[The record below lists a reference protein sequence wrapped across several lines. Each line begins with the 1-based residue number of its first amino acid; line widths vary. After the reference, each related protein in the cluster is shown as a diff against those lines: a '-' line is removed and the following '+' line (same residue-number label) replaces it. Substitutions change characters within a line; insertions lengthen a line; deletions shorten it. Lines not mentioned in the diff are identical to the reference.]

1 MAQQD
6 AVVRIERHFLIGSPR
21 GPIRLLAFRFDFPG
35 RDKVDIKGLGLAP
48 ARGAFQYFTLDDKLE
63 FRETET
69 RRTLLTVPLK
79 DPVEAMG
86 RYSVILPAPTDFSPA
101 FRSGRWEHNTSF
113 LVRLDEVLNKQ
124 FPSGYMVLQLAGANA
139 VVTTYHLLDGV
150 REPLYGRVAVLVE
163 PPVDAAHNTTFQ
175 VRFTGQ
181 ERRSHTDWQEVS
193 SKEVQEAVN
202 QDINFLVSELE
213 DRGR

>member
-1 MAQQD
+1 
-6 AVVRIERHFLIGSPR
+6 
-21 GPIRLLAFRFDFPG
+21 
-35 RDKVDIKGLGLAP
+35 
-48 ARGAFQYFTLDDKLE
+48 
-63 FRETET
+63 
-69 RRTLLTVPLK
+69 
-79 DPVEAMG
+79 
-86 RYSVILPAPTDFSPA
+86 
-101 FRSGRWEHNTSF
+101 
-113 LVRLDEVLNKQ
+113 
-124 FPSGYMVLQLAGANA
+124 VLQLAGANA